1 MNTVPNILPALS
13 VVVSLLMAMLPI
25 SAAQTNEPHAL
36 VTSNN
41 VFALDLYAGLKTAP
55 GNLFFSPYSIS
66 TCLAMVYA
74 GARSETEQQ
83 MAKVLHFSTNQN
95 ELHAAFGELQ
105 KRLNAV
111 EQNKGIELAV
121 ANGLWAQQGHHF
133 LPDFTALVKQRYEAK
148 LEQVDFAS
156 HAEPVRKEINDWVG
170 QKTKGKIPDLIAPGT
185 LNAATRLVLANAIYF
200 KGRWTHPFN
209 SSNTVAAPFYAAG
222 TEKIEAPMMNL
233 TAGFKYAEADAL
245 QILELA
251 YQGNDVSM
259 VVLLPKDAEALK
271 TLEDALTASRL
282 DYWLS
287 LLRVGKVNVF
297 LPKFKLA
304 GQFSLGPTLAGLGMK
319 DAFSPRA
326 DFSGMDGARDLYL
339 SAVVHKAFV
348 DVNEEGTEAAAA
360 TGGVV
365 SLTSVRV
372 KPIPVFRADH
382 PFIFLIR
389 DVRSGSV
396 LFLGRVTSPVG
407 G

>member
-1 MNTVPNILPALS
+1 MNTIRNIPPTLA
-13 VVVSLLMAMLPI
+13 VVVSLMMAMLST
-25 SAAQTNEPHAL
+25 SAAQTNEANAL
-36 VTSNN
+36 VTDNN

-74 GARSETEQQ
+74 GARGETEQQ
-83 MAKVLHFSTNQN
+83 MAQVLRFSTNQN

-111 EQNKGIELAV
+111 EQNKGIELVV

-133 LPDFTALVKQRYEAK
+133 LPDFPSLVKQRYEAK
-148 LEQVDFAS
+148 LEQVDFAT
-156 HAEPVRKEINDWVG
+156 HAEPVRKEINDWVS

-209 SSNTVAAPFYAAG
+209 PSNTVAAPFYAAG
-222 TEKIEAPMMNL
+222 TEKIEARMMNL

-271 TLEDALTASRL
+271 TLEDALTAARL

-287 LLRVGKVNVF
+287 LLRAGKVNVF

-304 GQFSLGPTLAGLGMK
+304 GEFSLGPTLADLGMT

-360 TGGVV
+360 TGAVM
-365 SLTSVRV
+365 SLTSVLV

-389 DVRSGSV
+389 DVRTGSV
-396 LFLGRVTSPVG
+396 LFLGRVANPAG

>member
-1 MNTVPNILPALS
+1 MNAFQYFLFLAIIAGSIL
-13 VVVSLLMAMLPI
+13 VVGSPVR
-25 SAAQTNEPHAL
+25 AQTNEANAL
-36 VTSNN
+36 ANSNN
-41 VFALDLYAGLKTAP
+41 AFALDLYASLKTTP
-55 GNLFFSPYSIS
+55 GNLFFSPYSVS
-66 TCLAMVYA
+66 SCLAMVYA
-74 GARSETEQQ
+74 GARGETERQ
-83 MAKVLHFSTNQN
+83 MAKVPRFSTNQS
-95 ELHAAFGELQ
+95 EFHAAFGELQ
-105 KRLNAV
+105 KRLNAM

-133 LPDFTALVKQRYEAK
+133 LPDFTALVQRRYKAR
-148 LEQVDFAS
+148 LEQVDFPT
-156 HAEPVRKEINDWVG
+156 HAEPVRKEINDWVS
-170 QKTKGKIPDLIAPGT
+170 QKTKGKIADLIPLGM

-209 SSNTVAAPFYAAG
+209 ASNTAAAPFYAAG
-222 TEKIEAPMMNL
+222 TQKIEARMMNL

-251 YQGNDVSM
+251 YQGGDVSM
-259 VVLLPKDAEALK
+259 VVLLPKDAEALR
-271 TLEDALTASRL
+271 TLEDALTAARL
-282 DYWLS
+282 DYWLG
-287 LLRVGKVNVF
+287 LLRAGKVNVF

-304 GQFSLGPTLAGLGMK
+304 GEFSLGPTLADLGIT

-326 DFSGMDGARDLYL
+326 DFSGMDGARNLFL

-360 TGGVV
+360 TGGVM

-389 DVRSGSV
+389 DTRSGSV
-396 LFLGRVTSPVG
+396 LFLGRVTNPAGV
-407 G
+407 